1 MDNPRDVGAAGPFEA
16 RYRGFLPRFGMQLN
30 PNLKKFDA
38 VIPDRAAQSEATT
51 QRLISYLRV
60 LCAMLS
66 LNADALPAGE
76 LHMTKSSIRESPT
89 PSELNESFGSILSQ
103 FERSHTA
110 KAAEGLRE
118 GTVVSVSADSV
129 FVDIGFKTEGV
140 LPLSEFQNDSAVK
153 PGDKLP
159 VMIKGRDP
167 EGYYQLTRS
176 KAARPTDWA
185 ALERAFVDKTA
196 IVGTVTGVVKGGL
209 SVDVGVRAFMPA
221 SRSGVRDAA
230 EMEKLV
236 EQEIRCRIIKLDAAD
251 EDVVVDRRVV
261 AEDEE
266 QTVKDRRYSEL
277 KEGDVVSGTVRSI
290 TDYGAFV
297 DVGGVDALLHVGDIS
312 WSRIDKPADVLSPGQ
327 LIEAKVLKLDPEKRR
342 IAIGMKQLQPQPW
355 DSVSTKYKVGDR
367 VRGTVTRVM
376 DFGAFVEL
384 DPGIE
389 GMIHV
394 SEMSWV
400 KKVRKPSDLVKPGE
414 TVEAVI
420 LGVSA
425 GEQRMSLGLKQALGD
440 PWVDAAHKFP
450 VGSAVEGP
458 VVSLT
463 KFGAF
468 VQVAEGIEGMVHVSD
483 ISAEKRINHPQDV
496 LKVGQLVKALVLELD
511 TEKRRLKVGMKQ
523 LVPTSIDEYL
533 AEHQLGDVVSGRVI
547 EISGG
552 SVQAELGEG
561 IRAACGISAETKQE
575 AANDTAETKTDLAS
589 LSSMLAARWKSGA
602 VAESSKPQE
611 IQPGQIRKF
620 RITKLDPAAK
630 KIDVVLV

>member
-1 MDNPRDVGAAGPFEA
+1 MSK
-16 RYRGFLPRFGMQLN
+16 
-30 PNLKKFDA
+30 PNIPESS
-38 VIPDRAAQSEATT
+38 VISE
-51 QRLISYLRV
+51 
-60 LCAMLS
+60 
-66 LNADALPAGE
+66 
-76 LHMTKSSIRESPT
+76 
-89 PSELNESFGSILSQ
+89 PSESFGNILSQ
-103 FERSHTA
+103 FEQAHSVKRV
-110 KAAEGLRE
+110 EGSRE
-118 GTVVSVSADSV
+118 GTVVSVSSDSV
-129 FVDIGFKTEGV
+129 VLDIGFKTEGV
-140 LPLSEFQNDSAVK
+140 LSLSELKNDPSAVK
-153 PGDKLP
+153 PGDKLQ
-159 VMIKGRDP
+159 VTIKGRDP
-167 EGYYQLTRS
+167 EGYYQLTCS
-176 KAARPTDWA
+176 NEARPTDWA
-185 ALERAFVDKTA
+185 ALERAFADKTT
-196 IVGTVTGVVKGGL
+196 IVGTVTAVVKGGL

-221 SRSGVRDAA
+221 SRSGARDAA

-236 EQEIRCRIIKLDAAD
+236 EQEIRCRVIKLDAAE
-251 EDVVVDRRVV
+251 EDVVVDRRAV
-261 AEDEE
+261 AEEEE
-266 QTVKDRRYSEL
+266 QAVKGRRYSEV
-277 KEGDVVSGTVRSI
+277 KEGDTVSGTVRSL
-290 TDYGAFV
+290 TAYGAFV
-297 DVGGVDALLHVGDIS
+297 DIGGVDALLHVGDIS
-312 WSRIDKPADVLSPGQ
+312 LGRINNPADVLSIGQ
-327 LIEAKVLKLDPEKRR
+327 QIEVKVLKIDPERRR
-342 IAIGMKQLQPQPW
+342 ISVGMKQLQPQPW
-355 DSVSTKYKVGDR
+355 DLVPGKYKVGER

-384 DPGIE
+384 EPGIE

-420 LGVSA
+420 LGVNT

-440 PWVDAAHKFP
+440 PWVDAAQKFP
-450 VGSAVEGP
+450 VGSAAEGP

-496 LKVGQLVKALVLELD
+496 LRVGQSVKALVLELD
-511 TEKRRLKVGMKQ
+511 TEKRRLKLGMKQ

-533 AEHQLGDVVSGRVI
+533 AEHQPGDVVSGRVV
-547 EISGG
+547 EVSGG
-552 SVQAELGEG
+552 SVQVELGEG

>member
-1 MDNPRDVGAAGPFEA
+1 
-16 RYRGFLPRFGMQLN
+16 
-30 PNLKKFDA
+30 
-38 VIPDRAAQSEATT
+38 
-51 QRLISYLRV
+51 
-60 LCAMLS
+60 MLS

-89 PSELNESFGSILSQ
+89 PSELNGSFGSILSQ

-140 LPLSEFQNDSAVK
+140 LLLSEFQNDSAVK
-153 PGDKLP
+153 PGDKLQ
-159 VMIKGRDP
+159 VTIKGRDP

-185 ALERAFVDKTA
+185 ALERAFADKTT

-230 EMEKLV
+230 EMEKLI
-236 EQEIRCRIIKLDAAD
+236 EQEIHCRIIKLDAAD
-251 EDVVVDRRVV
+251 EDVVVDRRIV
-261 AEDEE
+261 AEEEE

-277 KEGDVVSGTVRSI
+277 KEGDAVSGTVRSL

-297 DVGGVDALLHVGDIS
+297 DVGGVDALLHVSDIS
-312 WSRIDKPADVLSPGQ
+312 WGRIDKPADVLSVGQ
-327 LIEAKVLKLDPEKRR
+327 QIEAKVLKIDPEKRR
-342 IAIGMKQLQPQPW
+342 ISIGMKQLQPHPW
-355 DSVSTKYKVGDR
+355 DSVLSKYKVGDR
-367 VRGTVTRVM
+367 VRGTVTRVT

-384 DPGIE
+384 ERGVE
-389 GMIHV
+389 GLIHV

-400 KKVRKPSDLVKPGE
+400 KMRKPRDLVKPGE

-420 LGVSA
+420 LGINV
-425 GEQRMSLGLKQALGD
+425 GEKRISLGLKQALGD
-440 PWVDAAHKFP
+440 PWADAAQKFP
-450 VGSAVEGP
+450 VGSVVEGP
-458 VVSLT
+458 VASLT

-468 VQVAEGIEGMVHVSD
+468 VQVAEGVEGMIHVSA

-496 LKVGQLVKALVLELD
+496 LKTGISVKAQVLEID
-511 TEKRRLKVGMKQ
+511 TEKRRLKLGVKQ

-533 AEHQLGDVVSGRVI
+533 GEHQPGDAVSGRIV
-547 EISGG
+547 EVVGDAAL
-552 SVQAELGEG
+552 VELGEG
-561 IRAACGISAETKQE
+561 IRATCRIVERARQE
-575 AANDTAETKTDLAS
+575 RSDPEQLGGEKPDVKS
-589 LSSMLAARWKSGA
+589 LSSMLAARWKAGA
-602 VAESSKPQE
+602 AESSKPQAVRA
-611 IQPGQIRKF
+611 GQVRSF
-620 RITKLDPAAK
+620 RITNLNSVAK
-630 KIDVVLV
+630 EIEVELA

>member
-1 MDNPRDVGAAGPFEA
+1 MSK
-16 RYRGFLPRFGMQLN
+16 
-30 PNLKKFDA
+30 PNIPESS
-38 VIPDRAAQSEATT
+38 VISE
-51 QRLISYLRV
+51 
-60 LCAMLS
+60 
-66 LNADALPAGE
+66 
-76 LHMTKSSIRESPT
+76 
-89 PSELNESFGSILSQ
+89 PSESFGNILSQ
-103 FERSHTA
+103 FEQDHAVKRV
-110 KAAEGLRE
+110 EGSRE
-118 GTVVSVSADSV
+118 GTVVSVSSDSV
-129 FVDIGFKTEGV
+129 VLDIGFKTEGV
-140 LPLSEFQNDSAVK
+140 LPLSELKNDPSAVK
-153 PGDKLP
+153 PGDKLQ
-159 VMIKGRDP
+159 VTIKGRDP
-167 EGYYQLTRS
+167 EGYYQLTCS

-185 ALERAFVDKTA
+185 ALERAFADKTT
-196 IVGTVTGVVKGGL
+196 IVGTVTAVVKGGL

-221 SRSGVRDAA
+221 SRSGARDAA

-236 EQEIRCRIIKLDAAD
+236 EQEIRCRIIKLDSAG
-251 EDVVVDRRVV
+251 EDVVVDRRAV
-261 AEDEE
+261 AEEEE
-266 QTVKDRRYSEL
+266 QAVKGRRYSEV
-277 KEGDVVSGTVRSI
+277 KEGDTVSGTVRSL
-290 TDYGAFV
+290 TAYGAFV
-297 DVGGVDALLHVGDIS
+297 DIGGVDALLHVGDIS
-312 WSRIDKPADVLSPGQ
+312 LGRINNPADVLSIGQ
-327 LIEAKVLKLDPEKRR
+327 QIEVKVLKIDPERRR
-342 IAIGMKQLQPQPW
+342 ISVGMKQLQPYPW
-355 DSVSTKYKVGDR
+355 DSVPGKYKVGER

-384 DPGIE
+384 EPGIE

-420 LGVSA
+420 LGVNT

-440 PWVDAAHKFP
+440 PWVDAAQKFP

-458 VVSLT
+458 IVSLT

-496 LKVGQLVKALVLELD
+496 LRVGQSVKALVLELD

>member
-1 MDNPRDVGAAGPFEA
+1 ME
-16 RYRGFLPRFGMQLN
+16 
-30 PNLKKFDA
+30 
-38 VIPDRAAQSEATT
+38 AQSEATT
-51 QRLISYLRV
+51 QRLISFLWV

-140 LPLSEFQNDSAVK
+140 LLLSEFQNPSAVK
-153 PGDKLP
+153 PGDKLQ
-159 VMIKGRDP
+159 VTIKGRDP

-185 ALERAFVDKTA
+185 ALERAFADKTT

-230 EMEKLV
+230 EMEKLI

-251 EDVVVDRRVV
+251 EDVVVDRRIV
-261 AEDEE
+261 AEEEE

-277 KEGDVVSGTVRSI
+277 KEGDAVSGTVRSL

-297 DVGGVDALLHVGDIS
+297 DVGGVDALLHVSDIS
-312 WSRIDKPADVLSPGQ
+312 WGRIDKPADVLSVGQ
-327 LIEAKVLKLDPEKRR
+327 QIEAKVLKIDPEKRR
-342 IAIGMKQLQPQPW
+342 ISIGMKQLQPHPW
-355 DSVSTKYKVGDR
+355 DSVLSKYKVGDR
-367 VRGTVTRVM
+367 VRGTVTRVT

-384 DPGIE
+384 ERGVE
-389 GMIHV
+389 GLIHV

-400 KKVRKPSDLVKPGE
+400 KKVRKPRDLVKPGE

-420 LGVSA
+420 LGINV
-425 GEQRMSLGLKQALGD
+425 GEKRISLGLKQALGD
-440 PWVDAAHKFP
+440 PWADAAQKFP
-450 VGSAVEGP
+450 VGSVVEGP

-468 VQVAEGIEGMVHVSD
+468 VQVAEGVEGMIHVSD

-496 LKVGQLVKALVLELD
+496 LKTGISVKAQVLEID
-511 TEKRRLKVGMKQ
+511 TEKRRLKLGVKQ

-533 AEHQLGDVVSGRVI
+533 GEHQPGDAVSGRIV
-547 EISGG
+547 EVVGDAAM
-552 SVQAELGEG
+552 VELGEG
-561 IRAACGISAETKQE
+561 IRATCRIVERARQE
-575 AANDTAETKTDLAS
+575 RSDPEQLGGEKPDVKS
-589 LSSMLAARWKSGA
+589 LSSMLAARWKAGA
-602 VAESSKPQE
+602 AESSKPQAVRA
-611 IQPGQIRKF
+611 GQVRSF
-620 RITKLDPAAK
+620 RITNLDSVAK
-630 KIDVVLV
+630 EIEVELA